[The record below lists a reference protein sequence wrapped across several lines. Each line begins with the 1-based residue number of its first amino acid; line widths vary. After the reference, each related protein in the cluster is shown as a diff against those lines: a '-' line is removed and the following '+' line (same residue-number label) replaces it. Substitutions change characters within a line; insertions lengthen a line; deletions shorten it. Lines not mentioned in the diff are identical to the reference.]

1 MSFGLQPTSS
11 WVSLCHQSKHEPE
24 NVWPNHVTMST
35 SPQLPSLEDILNVSQ
50 TKQKSKIRD
59 HVDCSENVFGA
70 VSVGSSND
78 TSLPSLANILSIT
91 EPNPEISATFNDK
104 QLNQQDELDLPSLSA
119 LCFNSPNK
127 SDARDGEDPN
137 IVVNNDSVLPSLA
150 DLMRISSQKTVKCF
164 HVVDSVSGPLEELS
178 LSELADNHF
187 AEENVSN
194 STAVP
199 PLSKNS
205 SFARSSDSTLQ
216 SSQKIIWRRKNRLK
230 CQPSKFSSVVSVRT
244 KTHIQS
250 SITRS
255 IIRRFENQSIMK
267 NMSEVRT
274 PVRTPVS
281 PVHLFIFR
289 ETLKYSSLKKIFLFD
304 TPSPDDIVR
313 QHQEKSFKRGGSNE

>member
-24 NVWPNHVTMST
+24 NDWPNHVTMST

-127 SDARDGEDPN
+127 SDARDGEDPH

-150 DLMRISSQKTVKCF
+150 ELMRISSQKTVKCF

-230 CQPSKFSSVVSVRT
+230 WQPSKFSSVVSVRT

>member
-11 WVSLCHQSKHEPE
+11 WVSLCHQSKHESE
-24 NVWPNHVTMST
+24 NDWPNHVTMST

-150 DLMRISSQKTVKCF
+150 ELMRISSQKTVKCF

>member
-24 NVWPNHVTMST
+24 NDWPNHVTMST

-70 VSVGSSND
+70 VSVGSSKD

>member
-24 NVWPNHVTMST
+24 NDWPNQVTMST
-35 SPQLPSLEDILNVSQ
+35 SPQLPSLEDILKVSQ
-50 TKQKSKIRD
+50 TKQKNKIRD

-91 EPNPEISATFNDK
+91 EPNPEISAMFNDK
-104 QLNQQDELDLPSLSA
+104 QLNQQDELNLPSLSV

-150 DLMRISSQKTVKCF
+150 DLMRISSQKTAKCF

-199 PLSKNS
+199 PLSLSKNS
-205 SFARSSDSTLQ
+205 SFARSSDSNLQ

-255 IIRRFENQSIMK
+255 FIRRFENQSIMK
-267 NMSEVRT
+267 NMSKCEVRT
-274 PVRTPVS
+274 IS
-281 PVHLFIFR
+281 PVDLFIFR

-313 QHQEKSFKRGGSNE
+313 QHQEKSFKRGGSKE